1 MRIPATIFLNLFTT
15 RETGAGTGLGLA
27 MMYGI
32 VKSHKGYITCDS
44 EPGQGTTFKIYFPA
58 VAGVSIAH
66 DLPEERTEIQGG
78 RELIMVVDDDPT
90 LRLLG
95 RQFLERFGYRVYD
108 AENGETV
115 LRKYRRRSTWS
126 FSA

>member
-1 MRIPATIFLNLFTT
+1 MV
-15 RETGAGTGLGLA
+15 
-27 MMYGI
+27 YGI
-32 VKSHKGYITCDS
+32 VKSHKGYITCES

-58 VAGVSIAH
+58 VAGVSSAH

-95 RQFLERFGYRVYD
+95 RQFLERFGYRVCD

-115 LRKYRRRSTWS
+115 LRE
-126 FSA
+126 